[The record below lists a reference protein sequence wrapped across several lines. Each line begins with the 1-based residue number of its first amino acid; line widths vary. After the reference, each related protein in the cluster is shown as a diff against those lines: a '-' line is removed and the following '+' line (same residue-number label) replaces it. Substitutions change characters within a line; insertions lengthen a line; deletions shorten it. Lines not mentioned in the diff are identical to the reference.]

1 MIKTPTNNYNYK
13 NRGMWLEN
21 IINES
26 NKYYEFIDKALIYK
40 KPTPIK
46 ILKVSY
52 PSRSSTVIDKAVF
65 SSISTLDYN
74 GVYKGRYIEF
84 DAKECKNTT
93 SFPLANIKEHQ
104 MQYIKNVLR
113 HNGIVFL
120 IIFINNEFL
129 LLKGEDLMNFVN
141 TNTRKSIPI
150 DELRK
155 ISYKIKEKF
164 NPRLDYL
171 EIIDSLYFKEDKNG
185 KN

>member
-1 MIKTPTNNYNYK
+1 MKAPIKNYGYK

-21 IINES
+21 LINDS
-26 NKYYEFIDKALIYK
+26 NSYYEYIDKALIYK

-52 PSRSSTVIDKAVF
+52 PDRSHTVINKAVF

-74 GVYKGRYIEF
+74 GIYKGRYIEF
-84 DAKECKNTT
+84 DAKESKNIT

-113 HNGIVFL
+113 HGGIVFL
-120 IIFINNEFL
+120 IIFINNEFF
-129 LLKGEDLMNFVN
+129 LLKGEDLVEFTLN
-141 TNTRKSIPI
+141 NTRKSIPI
-150 DELRK
+150 TELK
-155 ISYKIKEKF
+155 NIAYKIKEKF

-171 EIIDSLYFKEDKNG
+171 EVVDNVYFKEVK
-185 KN
+185 